1 MRLFL
6 SLSLSL
12 LLFACTTDNT
22 GVKLY
27 EEAMTVHDEAMKDMG
42 EMNRVGRELKAKVLT
57 LDSTAADYATRKVAY
72 DAALQHIEKAGDD
85 MMSWMRDF
93 KKPTE
98 LTSKNAVE
106 YLQKAK
112 TGIADNAADIKA
124 AIEEGKALLK

>member
-1 MRLFL
+1 
-6 SLSLSL
+6 
-12 LLFACTTDNT
+12 
-22 GVKLY
+22 
-27 EEAMTVHDEAMKDMG
+27 
-42 EMNRVGRELKAKVLT
+42 
-57 LDSTAADYATRKVAY
+57 
-72 DAALQHIEKAGDD
+72 
-85 MMSWMRDF
+85 MSWMRDF